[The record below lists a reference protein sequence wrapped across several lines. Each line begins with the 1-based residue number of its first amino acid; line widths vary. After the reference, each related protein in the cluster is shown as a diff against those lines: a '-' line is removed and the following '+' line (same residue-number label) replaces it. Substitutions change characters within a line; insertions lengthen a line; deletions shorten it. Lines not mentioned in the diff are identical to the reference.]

1 MIATK
6 TCACGQEIEFE
17 AELAREGCCPACGAP
32 LVEGDNL
39 LPSSVA
45 TNVTKPKRGRF
56 GLIPLAL
63 GLGVIGAL
71 AIGLIGSDA
80 LDGVLKKAGNA
91 RQAWTEVKTRERL
104 YGAATN
110 AVTQRLKAPRTAI
123 FDGPDAVA
131 LSWGEYENYRLLRGY
146 VDSQNGFGAL
156 VRMKWEVKFH
166 ARNDEVM
173 DVKFAEE

>member
-17 AELAREGCCPACGAP
+17 AEMAREGCCPACGAALLEEGQS
-32 LVEGDNL
+32 LVTSTSTL
-39 LPSSVA
+39 KQKRRRFSV
-45 TNVTKPKRGRF
+45 
-56 GLIPLAL
+56 IPLAL
-63 GLGVIGAL
+63 VLGAIGAVM
-71 AIGLIGSDA
+71 IGLIGSDA
-80 LDGVLKKAGNA
+80 LDGVLRKAGNA
-91 RQAWTEVKTRERL
+91 RKAWTEVNTRERL

-110 AVTQRLKAPRTAI
+110 AVTQRLKAPRTAV

-131 LSWGEYENYRLLRGY
+131 LSWGDYENYRLLRGY

-156 VRMKWEVKFH
+156 VRMKWEVKFN

-173 DVKFAEE
+173 DVKCAEE